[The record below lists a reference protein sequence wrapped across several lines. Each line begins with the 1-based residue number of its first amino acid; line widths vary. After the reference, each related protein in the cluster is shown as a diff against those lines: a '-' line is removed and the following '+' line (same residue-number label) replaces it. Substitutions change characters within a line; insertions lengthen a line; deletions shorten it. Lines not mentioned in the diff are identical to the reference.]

1 MSVAGVRLA
10 SVLRIPGGHRRL
22 ALAGWLLYAIS
33 WVTPSSDGR
42 QVGAVAF
49 VEAVKFAWSLLTT
62 GTVWSGLLG
71 LCVSLGWL
79 ANFSIFL
86 RLSTWA
92 RVVWSAAPWLSFA
105 VVLAML
111 PVRPS
116 LPARAAFFLYFYP
129 WAAGIALIH
138 LANIAAGRRN
148 RLKDSLR

>member
-1 MSVAGVRLA
+1 MRGAGIRLA
-10 SVLRIPGGHRRL
+10 SLLRIPGSHRRL

-49 VEAVKFAWSLLTT
+49 VEAVKFACSLLATA
-62 GTVWSGLLG
+62 TVCSVLLG

-79 ANFSIFL
+79 ANFSIFP
-86 RLSTWA
+86 RLPTWA
-92 RVVWSAAPWLSFA
+92 RVVASAAPWLSFA

-138 LANIAAGRRN
+138 IANIDARRRN
-148 RLKDSLR
+148 SLKDSLR

>member
-1 MSVAGVRLA
+1 MSR
-10 SVLRIPGGHRRL
+10 PGSHRRL
-22 ALAGWLLYAIS
+22 AIAGCCCMRSRGSLRVATATNWVQSRLL
-33 WVTPSSDGR
+33 R
-42 QVGAVAF
+42 QL
-49 VEAVKFAWSLLTT
+49 KFAWSLLTT

-116 LPARAAFFLYFYP
+116 LPRARRFFSTSIP
-129 WAAGIALIH
+129 GGGIALIH
-138 LANIAAGRRN
+138 LANIAASRRN